1 MNASIIRGACPP
13 LFAYSKA
20 MIDKSANLWYPLRIS
35 YSSDSRVM
43 KLKDLLDNED
53 GVETY
58 VPMTYKRV
66 DSRLQ
71 LVPALNNILFVYT
84 TFAKLETIKNNKTL
98 YEPLRYMMHF
108 VTEENGVKHSEVIY
122 VPDQSMNDFIRVTST
137 QNEHVEYLR
146 NMDFVY
152 RPGTKVQIVD
162 GVFKGVK
169 GIVKRIKKNMCVVV
183 PVGGVAAVAIT
194 SIPRSFLEG
203 LVDAE

>member
-1 MNASIIRGACPP
+1 
-13 LFAYSKA
+13 

-53 GVETY
+53 DVETY

-84 TFAKLETIKNNKTL
+84 TFAKLEDIKKNKTL
-98 YEPLRYMMHF
+98 YEPLRYMMHS
-108 VTEENGVKHSEVIY
+108 VSEDNGQRHSEVIY
-122 VPDQSMNDFIRVTST
+122 VPEQSMNDFIRVTST

-152 RPGTKVQIVD
+152 RPGTKVQVVD

-183 PVGGVAAVAIT
+183 PVGGIAAVAIT
-194 SIPRSFLEG
+194 SIPRCFLEV
-203 LVDAE
+203 LVEDEHTNL

>member
-1 MNASIIRGACPP
+1 
-13 LFAYSKA
+13 

-43 KLKDLLDNED
+43 KLKDLLDKED

-84 TFAKLETIKNNKTL
+84 SFAKLETIKNNKTL

-108 VTEENGVKHSEVIY
+108 VMEENGVKHSEVIY

-169 GIVKRIKKNMCVVV
+169 GVVKRIKKNMCVVV
-183 PVGGVAAVAIT
+183 PVGGIAAVAIT
-194 SIPRSFLEG
+194 SIPRSFLEV
-203 LVDAE
+203 LVEAG